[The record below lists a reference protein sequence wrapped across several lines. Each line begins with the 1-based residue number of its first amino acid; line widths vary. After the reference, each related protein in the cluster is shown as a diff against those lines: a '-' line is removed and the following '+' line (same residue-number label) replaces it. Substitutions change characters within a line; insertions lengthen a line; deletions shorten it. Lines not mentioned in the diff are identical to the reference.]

1 MIDDKRVKLIS
12 ITHLPTNGGLINP
25 AAEIGKIARDAGIP
39 YLLDACQS
47 AGQLPLDVRAIGC
60 DMLSAT
66 GRKYLRGPRGTGFLY
81 VRNSMLN
88 KLEPPVLDLHSAKW
102 TEPDRFEIL
111 PDARRFENW
120 ESYIAGKI
128 GLGVAVDYA
137 LDIGLDAIAERIAS
151 LADSLRQRMSKISGV
166 TIRDIG
172 TKKSGIISFSVR
184 DEDPNMVLSKL
195 AVVGINISVSGAG
208 STLLDMQQRDIAIM
222 NRLGVHYYN
231 TETELDRFLEC
242 LAAL

>member
-1 MIDDKRVKLIS
+1 
-12 ITHLPTNGGLINP
+12 
-25 AAEIGKIARDAGIP
+25 
-39 YLLDACQS
+39 
-47 AGQLPLDVRAIGC
+47 
-60 DMLSAT
+60 
-66 GRKYLRGPRGTGFLY
+66 
-81 VRNSMLN
+81 
-88 KLEPPVLDLHSAKW
+88 
-102 TEPDRFEIL
+102 
-111 PDARRFENW
+111 
-120 ESYIAGKI
+120 
-128 GLGVAVDYA
+128 
-137 LDIGLDAIAERIAS
+137 
-151 LADSLRQRMSKISGV
+151 MSKISGV

-208 STLLDMQQRDIAIM
+208 STLLDMQQRNIAIM